1 MESQRCRST
10 WLPIWFSRRKLYP
23 CCFFVRASF
32 SFVYQ
37 DSTTCMYPMLS
48 PLKKKS
54 LSFLCEG
61 RCKKRFYTHPSS
73 TTLSGAKSLVF
84 PWKRPYTKRGERR
97 RGGKKKSSTLF
108 VVFLTNGSC
117 LSLCL
122 SHSHPRTLRAVAA
135 SQPTAEYRTGPPPL
149 SPCPPGCLR
158 SGLRGTNEHIHTAL
172 SGSIA
177 LLPGPM

>member
-10 WLPIWFSRRKLYP
+10 WLPIWFSGGKLHP

-48 PLKKKS
+48 PLKDP
-54 LSFLCEG
+54 FLFFV
-61 RCKKRFYTHPSS
+61 RVD
-73 TTLSGAKSLVF
+73 A
-84 PWKRPYTKRGERR
+84 KRGSTRIPPPQLSPGLKASSSHERDVIQKGE
-97 RGGKKKSSTLF
+97 RGGGGGKKSSTHS

-122 SHSHPRTLRAVAA
+122 SHSHPRTLRSVAA
-135 SQPTAEYRTGPPPL
+135 SQPTAEYRAGPPPL